1 MFPERHVG
9 FAPCSATSGDWVVV
23 VVVPLGAAIAA
34 LTLLVAWIALRR
46 GGTHII
52 FRDASCEPANG
63 DPNQVDAGVTVAVDA
78 TGTWR
83 RRRRKGAGTHD
94 PFGALAVKNP
104 AATGLQRAVLMAGA
118 GSVALCQTGR

>member
-83 RRRRKGAGTHD
+83 RRRRKGLEPTI
-94 PFGALAVKNP
+94 PL
-104 AATGLQRAVLMAGA
+104 
-118 GSVALCQTGR
+118 GRWR